1 MSQCVFDERLTCIY
15 CGYKARKPKTH
26 RQCGV
31 EHPATAA
38 EMIRGYAAALAKWLR
53 AGRPTRTDAE
63 TDRLFDICQSCP
75 RYDADRS
82 ACSLCGCRVARG
94 GWAVANKIRMATED
108 CPLGKWGGAP
118 GAACRAP
125 GAIRRAPDIVARAP
139 DTVTSGPDTVTRT
152 PDVRPLR
159 VGILTP
165 NLLVGGVE
173 SWLASLVREWR
184 LSGIVDPIV
193 GHVGSAASADPLS
206 VERITRWAPVVT
218 GAELHGCHKVA
229 SGTLAAATVAA
240 SVDVL
245 IAWSIAADT
254 LARCRGP
261 RIVGVSHGCGDWWM
275 QSAAPYVDGWAAVH
289 DVAAIPCPVS
299 RASVKVIA
307 NGVDMDRCRSSLTMR
322 EARER
327 LGVPP
332 GGKVAGYVGR
342 FSSEKRIRS
351 IAASVEHLPPDWSIV
366 MVGRGQDAPIASD
379 RVIVAPATERVG
391 DVWRACDVGIVAS
404 DAEGYCLSA
413 VECLA
418 AGVPLAST
426 RVGVVADIWPHVGRI
441 PQPAAPRDIATAVMQ
456 AQKEGI
462 SQEVLDWL
470 PSQSASRMAADW
482 AAWLAETAA
491 LPHRAESPTPTA

>member
-15 CGYKARKPKTH
+15 CGYQARKPKAH

-38 EMIRGYAAALAKWLR
+38 EMIRGYAAALSRWLR

-63 TDRLFDICQSCP
+63 TDRLYEICQSCP

-94 GWAVANKIRMATED
+94 GWAVTNKIRMATED
-108 CPLGKWGGAP
+108 CPLGKWVGGPDIVASS
-118 GAACRAP
+118 
-125 GAIRRAPDIVARAP
+125 PDIVAR
-139 DTVTSGPDTVTRT
+139 T
-152 PDVRPLR
+152 PDIRPLR

-184 LSGIVDPIV
+184 LSGIIDPIV

-206 VERITRWAPVVT
+206 VEQVTRWAPVVT
-218 GAELHGCHKVA
+218 GADLAGCHKVA

-240 SVDVL
+240 SVNVL
-245 IAWSIAADT
+245 IVWSIAADT

-275 QSAAPYVDGWAAVH
+275 ASAAPYVDHWAAVH
-289 DVAAIPCPVS
+289 DVAAIPCPVNH
-299 RASVKVIA
+299 ASVKVIT

-322 EARER
+322 ESRER
-327 LGVPP
+327 LGLPQNRWI
-332 GGKVAGYVGR
+332 AGYVGR
-342 FSSEKRIRS
+342 FSPEKRIRS
-351 IAASVEHLPPDWSIV
+351 IAASVEHLPPNWSIV
-366 MVGRGQDAPIASD
+366 MVGRGTDAPIASD
-379 RVIVAPATERVG
+379 RVIVAPATEHVG

-441 PQPAAPRDIATAVMQ
+441 PQPAAPRDIATAVLQ
-456 AQKEGI
+456 AHREGV
-462 SQEVLDWL
+462 SQEVRDWL

-482 AAWLAETAA
+482 AAWLAEIAA
-491 LPHRAESPTPTA
+491 LPHRAGSPTPTA